1 MVKLMNKKI
10 IAILRKIVW
19 MILTCVMA
27 FNYHVAESFT
37 YPDMNSCIRC
47 NPVGEWVQM
56 QASRAAGH
64 IAQHLF
70 H

>member
-1 MVKLMNKKI
+1 
-10 IAILRKIVW
+10 

-27 FNYHVAESFT
+27 LIHQIAESLT
-37 YPDMNSCIRC
+37 YPDMNAGIRC

-56 QASRAAGH
+56 QASNSVGH

-70 H
+70 P